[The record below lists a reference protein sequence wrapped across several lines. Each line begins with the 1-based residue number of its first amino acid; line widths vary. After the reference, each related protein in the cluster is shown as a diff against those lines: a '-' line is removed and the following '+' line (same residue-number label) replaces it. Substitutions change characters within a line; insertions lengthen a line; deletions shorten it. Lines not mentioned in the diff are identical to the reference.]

1 MADERA
7 GAEGPPKDPADRN
20 RIQTGG
26 REANAAQPLNAA
38 PDRGGPERY
47 PAVGRTDSVQAEPRS
62 FRPDIPAS
70 MTDGRMG
77 PGGDPCEGKPE
88 A

>member
-1 MADERA
+1 MPDPRES
-7 GAEGPPKDPADRN
+7 AEGPN
-20 RIQTGG
+20 
-26 REANAAQPLNAA
+26 
-38 PDRGGPERY
+38 PERPRPY
-47 PAVGRTDSVQAEPRS
+47 PAVDRADCVQGEPRS

-70 MTDGRMG
+70 TTDGRMG